1 MCFLT
6 KEDKISKP
14 KDNIY
19 LAINYIVLKELIY

>member
-1 MCFLT
+1 MCLLI
-6 KEDKISKP
+6 KEDETSKP